1 MKNRIQSV
9 HPRIQPLLISFTEEI
24 VQLFGENLY
33 SLLLYGSAAGENFIH
48 GKSNVNL
55 LMVLKVFRFS
65 DLKLYQTRSLFWKK
79 KGIDPPLISSLDSL
93 EKSKDVFPI
102 EWLEIISH
110 HIILHGENP
119 FKFSIDHQ
127 DLRRQC
133 EKEIREVLI
142 RLRQAFLETGNRP
155 EEIENLAL
163 TSLNSVFPIFR
174 SLLTLQREASPLERE
189 ELIEIFCRKNHLSAD
204 PFLRIWAIKKGKTIP
219 NEDYLLWF
227 EDYLNQLEELSN
239 LIEQLDAK

>member
-9 HPRIQPLLISFTEEI
+9 HPGIQTLLISFTEEI
-24 VQLFGENLY
+24 LQLFGENLF
-33 SLLLYGSAAGENFIH
+33 SLLLYGSAAGANFIH

-55 LMVLKVFRFS
+55 LIVLKELKFS
-65 DLKLYQTRSLFWKK
+65 HLKLYQKRSLYWKK
-79 KGIDPPLISSLDSL
+79 KGIDPPLISTVDFL
-93 EKSKDVFPI
+93 EKSKNVFPI

-119 FKFSIDHQ
+119 FKFSIDNQ

-133 EKEIREVLI
+133 EKEIREILI
-142 RLRQAFLETGNRP
+142 RLRQAFLETENRP
-155 EEIENLAL
+155 EEIERLAL

-174 SLLTLQREASPLERE
+174 SLLTLQKEAPPPERE
-189 ELIEIFCRKNHLSAD
+189 ELTEFFCRKNHLSAA
-204 PFLRIWAIKKGKTIP
+204 PFLKIWAIKKGKTIP
-219 NEDYLLWF
+219 DEDYLLWF

-239 LIEQLDAK
+239 LIDQFNAI